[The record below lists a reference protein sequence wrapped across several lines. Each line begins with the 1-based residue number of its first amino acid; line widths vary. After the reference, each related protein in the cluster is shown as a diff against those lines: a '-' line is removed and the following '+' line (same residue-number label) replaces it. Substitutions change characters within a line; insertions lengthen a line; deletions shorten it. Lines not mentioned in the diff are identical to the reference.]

1 MPTFQTSQEVY
12 DTLGAF
18 LDEITKSPDLKPKFC
33 AAKTSFL
40 VNQTDPDSRILVD
53 CTVDPPRVVIDPGP
67 DDDGEIHMFMS
78 SDDAHKFWQG
88 KLNATIALA
97 KKQIKVQ
104 GPLSKLMK
112 LLPAM
117 QPAFGR
123 YRTFLEQHGHSDKI
137 L

>member
-1 MPTFQTSQEVY
+1 MATFQTAQEVY
-12 DTLGAF
+12 DVLGAF
-18 LDEITKSPDLKPKFC
+18 LDEITKADDLRPKFVN
-33 AAKTSFL
+33 ANTSFL
-40 VNQTDPDSRILVD
+40 VTQTDPDSRILVD
-53 CTVDPPRVVIDPGP
+53 CTTDPPRVVSDPA
-67 DDDGEIHMFMS
+67 DDDAEIRMYMS
-78 SDDAHKFWQG
+78 TDDAHRFWQG

-123 YRTFLEQHGHSDKI
+123 YRTFLEEHGHADKV

>member
-1 MPTFQTSQEVY
+1 MATFQSSEEVY
-12 DTLGAF
+12 DVLGTF
-18 LDEITKSPDLKPKFC
+18 LDEITKAPDLKAKFVN
-33 AAKTSFL
+33 ANTSFL
-40 VNQTDPDSRILVD
+40 VTQTDPESRILVD
-53 CTVDPPRVVIDPGP
+53 CTVDPPRVINDPGP

-123 YRTFLEQHGHSDKI
+123 YRTFLEERGHADK
-137 L
+137 LL

>member
-1 MPTFQTSQEVY
+1 MATFQTAEEVY
-12 DTLGAF
+12 ETLGAF
-18 LDEITKSPDLKPKFC
+18 LDEITKSPDLKGKFC
-33 AAKTSFL
+33 SANTSFL
-40 VNQTDPDSRILVD
+40 VTQTDPDSRILVD
-53 CTVDPPRVVIDPGP
+53 CTVDPPRVVNDPGP

-78 SDDAHKFWQG
+78 SDDAHRFWQG

-123 YRTFLEQHGHSDKI
+123 YRAFLTEHGHGDKV

>member
-1 MPTFQTSQEVY
+1 MPSLKSSHVSRQTTSLVY
-12 DTLGAF
+12 TACAPMQLAWTAAQYSSHESGAPP
-18 LDEITKSPDLKPKFC
+18 SPP
-33 AAKTSFL
+33 
-40 VNQTDPDSRILVD
+40 
-53 CTVDPPRVVIDPGP
+53 PGP

-88 KLNATIALA
+88 KLNPTIALA

-123 YRTFLEQHGHSDKI
+123 YRTFLEEHGHQDMVQ
-137 L
+137 